1 MDAEKTQ
8 FVLVIKI
15 SLVDL
20 LPEGLEEW
28 EKTDYQE

>member
-15 SLVDL
+15 SLAD